1 MPQQAV
7 SAKNEKLIMVVER
20 ELLFGEDTF
29 QGFRPHNH
37 VYYEARILK
46 KFTYMKRGLAEQNPA
61 YKQPIGYSII
71 VNPALKQVFAYQ
83 RSSHDAKYGEKRL
96 QGKWSWGVGGHIDK
110 IDTEAGNPINASML
124 RELDEE
130 VELGG
135 KAVPKILGYIN
146 DDSTDVGS
154 VHFGI
159 VNIFETGSKAVKPK
173 DDEID
178 NGGMRSIEELEKICS
193 SPDFSVEEWSKISL
207 EPLKQYL
214 QKNHLV

>member
-7 SAKNEKLIMVVER
+7 SAKDEKLIMVVER
-20 ELLFGEDTF
+20 GLLFGKDTF
-29 QGFRPHNH
+29 QGFRPHH
-37 VYYEARILK
+37 EVDYEARVLK
-46 KFTYMKRGLAEQNPA
+46 NFTYIKRGLAEQDSS

-71 VNPALKQVFAYQ
+71 VNPVSKKIFAYQ

-110 IDTEAGNPINASML
+110 IDTESSNPINASVL
-124 RELDEE
+124 RELSEE

-135 KAVPKILGYIN
+135 KAVPKVLGYIN
-146 DDSTDVGS
+146 DDATEVGS

-159 VNIFETGSKAVKPK
+159 VNIFETDSKAVKPK

-178 NGGMRSIEELEKICS
+178 NGGMRSIEELEKICA
-193 SPDFSVEEWSKISL
+193 SPEFKVEEWSKISL

-214 QKNHLV
+214 QKNHSF